1 MDVRRKANREDH
13 EITLQYKTRREAML
27 VDELNEDRLTQLLA
41 FIDRLQQ
48 TPPGSAELR
57 HRTKLFGECKPRRGR
72 NDDRLLRQAAALAGQ
87 GSAAGEIASPAS
99 AASRRKLKQRSGRYC
114 RGAKACHRAPSQ

>member
-1 MDVRRKANREDH
+1 MFPRQITRATTESEAVMDVRRKANREDH

-57 HRTKLFGECKPRRGR
+57 HRTKVFGECKRV
-72 NDDRLLRQAAALAGQ
+72 
-87 GSAAGEIASPAS
+87 AGETTIGYYGKLRHWLDRDLPQAK
-99 AASRRKLKQRSGRYC
+99 SRRRRPRLADES
-114 RGAKACHRAPSQ
+114 

>member
-1 MDVRRKANREDH
+1 MFPRQITRATTESEAVMDVRRKANREDH

-48 TPPGSAELR
+48 TPPGMPSCDTEPKSSANASGWR
-57 HRTKLFGECKPRRGR
+57 AKRRSATTASCGI
-72 NDDRLLRQAAALAGQ
+72 
-87 GSAAGEIASPAS
+87 GSTGIC
-99 AASRRKLKQRSGRYC
+99 RRPNRVAVV
-114 RGAKACHRAPSQ
+114 RG